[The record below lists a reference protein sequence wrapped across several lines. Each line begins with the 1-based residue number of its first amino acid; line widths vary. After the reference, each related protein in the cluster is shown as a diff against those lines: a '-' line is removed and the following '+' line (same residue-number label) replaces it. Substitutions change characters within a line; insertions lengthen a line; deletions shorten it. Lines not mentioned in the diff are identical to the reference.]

1 MYLYNIIM
9 LRIKYKDKDEYE
21 DQFDDIFL
29 YDSYAPLKDNAAK
42 ATGCLPPFMYRFLK
56 WVGLH

>member
-9 LRIKYKDKDEYE
+9 LRGKYKDE

-29 YDSYAPLKDNAAK
+29 YDSYAPLKDNAAN

-56 WVGLH
+56 WVGLY

>member
-9 LRIKYKDKDEYE
+9 LRVKHKDKDE

-29 YDSYAPLKDNAAK
+29 YDSYAPLKDNAVN

-56 WVGLH
+56 WVGLY